1 MKISNRIRHYILLT
15 VVLVGLI
22 GSVFTAGFV
31 APEKAYAAG
40 EVFTWKDYNTI
51 TLSGGDTTGGPWDL
65 KLSTNNNLPATQQEF
80 RWMGPIP
87 QGPTHKSGCHLTFRV
102 IVTGSN
108 SGRIDFPQPNPNAS
122 SGHSITDPNTKY
134 CWATHEECILWVI
147 SCDQVPTYPGVRESY
162 HNQTI
167 TINGTRPDSNQQS
180 EPPGQRMVMITI
192 RSPRSYTN
200 SPENIIIDI
209 KKGGE
214 LVVSETADRA
224 YDYSRGQDAVNLV
237 PEELR
242 PASYTKTFY
251 LDPGDYQVCERP
263 QPPRSFVLSQCQSFT
278 KKIFEPLTL
287 TFGEG
292 YINDALTVIVEL
304 TFNGSSIP
312 PQYQPGEADVEMPV
326 NPLDLRVE
334 KPGDANFSTKTF
346 STGPGSV
353 LIRAYDDN
361 VVGRNY
367 TTFLRGYLS
376 GLEPGVYRVCVA
388 NTSQCQEFTKV
399 AGQGVTVTLTI
410 GSAQGNLIIG
420 GTLTTP
426 TIDICAQNAGDLGWW
441 ACPMTNWFQDMIRGL
456 DDLILDNLIKVN
468 ACRVFNTSKSDGT
481 GVIDEHCR
489 NAAFALSDNS
499 TSQSER
505 ESSDA
510 FYKAWQATRNIAYAL
525 LVILGLVMVVS
536 QIAGLE
542 VFDAYAIRKMLPRLV
557 LAAIFIPLLWP
568 ILREITVLANNSA
581 DAVQDLIRAPFL
593 SLPAVNTFDIGE
605 FIAGGLTIGGAAIVG
620 LIMAKVGGVGVFLAL
635 LATVFIAIFQA
646 FIVIALRDMIFFILV
661 IASPVAVALATF
673 QPFARGF
680 ALWRR
685 LLTGILLSIPAI
697 AAVLTISKVAAAI
710 ATLAHEQIGVI
721 FAIIFIVAGFIS
733 FWPILKSTDKLT
745 GQIDGLADKATGF
758 AQKWLSDYRSNTRK
772 RRWAEFRSRQR
783 GDYSTEGV
791 RLLKPKTWLSPHA
804 WTMTA
809 ANQANILEAAG
820 KPGGSYFGAA
830 RQAAEQG
837 RIFQEAQ
844 ALLEND
850 QKKGDA
856 GSSGNTS
863 LMQALTIA
871 GVGEEAVI
879 RKKVEDILVDQELKI
894 ETAKKGR
901 ELSEEEKRK
910 IEDEVRTK
918 TRKDLDIAA
927 QNFGGKIG
935 THSFAVAA
943 ALASASD
950 NTAWRETAGLWT
962 SDQARDELRK
972 SLARLVDSGV
982 VNVTT
987 AAKILTTNK
996 ARLDLSGGGF
1006 GAAMEFIESATKD
1019 EIAKA
1024 EEKGKTLEQHL
1035 ADTAEKYDQA
1045 ILAGNDMTT
1054 LLASRWET
1062 ARVTAQKMRQNIK
1075 LLEVYAA
1082 LSSDAELNN
1091 DQLSIL
1097 VNELGKVGLVDPQS
1111 LAGRSREEIL
1121 SLVRERAKSRNLLK
1135 RMDSDEELNPDQAL
1149 SRYMAITDSA
1159 YQQLKY
1165 RAPQNAHQFSDY
1177 ILADDIYVPVIVEEQ
1192 ERIAGV
1198 PTGRAIRKSVLQRTR
1213 VAEDISRRKLTD
1225 PDFPLYGY
1233 EYSRYHTDPRLAGA
1247 GVPGSPNTPPGPGGP
1262 GAPGPGS

>member
-1 MKISNRIRHYILLT
+1 
-15 VVLVGLI
+15 
-22 GSVFTAGFV
+22 
-31 APEKAYAAG
+31 
-40 EVFTWKDYNTI
+40 
-51 TLSGGDTTGGPWDL
+51 
-65 KLSTNNNLPATQQEF
+65 
-80 RWMGPIP
+80 
-87 QGPTHKSGCHLTFRV
+87 
-102 IVTGSN
+102 
-108 SGRIDFPQPNPNAS
+108 
-122 SGHSITDPNTKY
+122 
-134 CWATHEECILWVI
+134 
-147 SCDQVPTYPGVRESY
+147 
-162 HNQTI
+162 
-167 TINGTRPDSNQQS
+167 
-180 EPPGQRMVMITI
+180 
-192 RSPRSYTN
+192 
-200 SPENIIIDI
+200 
-209 KKGGE
+209 
-214 LVVSETADRA
+214 
-224 YDYSRGQDAVNLV
+224 
-237 PEELR
+237 
-242 PASYTKTFY
+242 
-251 LDPGDYQVCERP
+251 
-263 QPPRSFVLSQCQSFT
+263 
-278 KKIFEPLTL
+278 
-287 TFGEG
+287 
-292 YINDALTVIVEL
+292 
-304 TFNGSSIP
+304 
-312 PQYQPGEADVEMPV
+312 
-326 NPLDLRVE
+326 
-334 KPGDANFSTKTF
+334 
-346 STGPGSV
+346 
-353 LIRAYDDN
+353 
-361 VVGRNY
+361 
-367 TTFLRGYLS
+367 
-376 GLEPGVYRVCVA
+376 
-388 NTSQCQEFTKV
+388 
-399 AGQGVTVTLTI
+399 
-410 GSAQGNLIIG
+410 
-420 GTLTTP
+420 
-426 TIDICAQNAGDLGWW
+426 
-441 ACPMTNWFQDMIRGL
+441 
-456 DDLILDNLIKVN
+456 
-468 ACRVFNTSKSDGT
+468 CRVFNTSKSDDT

-499 TSQSER
+499 TSQSEK

-605 FIAGGLTIGGAAIVG
+605 FIAGGLTIGGATIVG
-620 LIMAKVGGVGVFLAL
+620 LIMAEVGGVGVFLAL

-844 ALLEND
+844 AMLEND

-856 GSSGNTS
+856 GSSSNTS

-879 RKKVEDILVDQELKI
+879 RKKVEDILVDQKLKI

-918 TRKDLDIAA
+918 TRKELDIAA
-927 QNFGGKIG
+927 QNFGGTIG

-1006 GAAMEFIESATKD
+1006 GAAMEFIESATQKEVD
-1019 EIAKA
+1019 EA
-1024 EEKGKTLEQHL
+1024 EKKGKTLAQHL
-1035 ADTAEKYDQA
+1035 KDTAEKYDQA